1 MTTIKNLLENFIWRQ
16 EEESRKMM
24 HECNRETCPTTSVTG
39 PKANCLKCKK
49 LCCLLCHGAE
59 KSSTGMIRFKLPIGL
74 TIYVDIATA
83 QFACSTCILEKNVV
97 VQTTMQIVPKVTKEV
112 SVEVVTNTK
121 VLEVLKAGFIDLKDH
136 INANVRKNAQEIV
149 KSVDE
154 LTKIVN
160 ATTKVA
166 ETPVI
171 DSNRPLYSTVIK
183 QKRKALFNDEI
194 TAKSTP
200 VSMKR
205 KRRDES
211 GNGGDLERN
220 NRTSQPS
227 LNVPKPRMGRNDAII
242 GQKPKPWEPRV
253 QKRRSLTNEFS
264 KSLRV
269 AGLHPSVTVEQLS
282 DYIIKNTPLSDAS
295 KFDCMM
301 LVKKGQDLNDLTY
314 VSAKID
320 VLPEDFDGMLNLDL
334 WPNYVTVREFVR
346 VSKPKQRSN
355 ERDETQPNKIIR
367 TNKENLPKNS
377 PSTRTTSEAQLGFRE
392 GMDTQ
397 N

>member
-1 MTTIKNLLENFIWRQ
+1 
-16 EEESRKMM
+16 MM
-24 HECNRETCPTTSVTG
+24 HECNRETCPTSSVAG

-49 LCCLLCHGAE
+49 LCYLLCHGAE

-74 TIYVDIATA
+74 TIYVDIATT

-97 VQTTMQIVPKVTKEV
+97 VQTTMQIVPKLTKVV
-112 SVEVVTNTK
+112 SVEEVTNTK
-121 VLEVLKAGFIDLKDH
+121 VLEVLKAGFIDLKEH
-136 INANVRKNAQEIV
+136 INANVGKNAQEIV

-166 ETPVI
+166 ETPI
-171 DSNRPLYSTVIK
+171 ISSNRPLYSSVIK

-211 GNGGDLERN
+211 GNGGD
-220 NRTSQPS
+220 RTSRPS

-253 QKRRSLTNEFS
+253 QKRRSLTSEFS

-282 DYIIKNTPLSDAS
+282 DYIMKNTPLSDAS

-320 VLPEDFDGMLNLDL
+320 VLQEDFDGMLNLDL

-367 TNKENLPKNS
+367 TNKENSPKNS
-377 PSTRTTSEAQLGFRE
+377 PSTSTRTASETQVGFRE
-392 GMDTQ
+392 VMDTQ